1 MARKI
6 RTSSQFGTAR
16 TSCSRRAPSPI
27 RLRGLMPCIYAW
39 RVVAPRCSTA
49 SATAPSFVRL
59 GSARFRDR
67 GDSDRPRRVQGLSP
81 LLGFARLLQPAAA
94 ALVLGSFCAP
104 KGVAAGFLT
113 APWLVMALVAAIGG
127 VTDAWRRR
135 GVRPFDVSLVAAQ
148 VFLPI
153 GAVWLV
159 LWRLGVGPRQFSPLT
174 VSLAALHFHFNGFT
188 AQVLIGATGRR
199 LRGASSRLLAL
210 HRFVAVAAIAG
221 LPLLAAGKFIPAP
234 ALRITGVGAITL
246 GFVGLCVTSTAVAVA
261 AQSALTRDLL
271 LASAASAAAAVG
283 LACAYG
289 VGELAGRDWIGLGR
303 MVATHGLLM
312 SLGFTL
318 CGLVGHLRLRRA

>member
-1 MARKI
+1 MGAAVWVAAPWLPA
-6 RTSSQFGTAR
+6 GTPPA
-16 TSCSRRAPSPI
+16 TGSLDHLFLVMPLVCAP
-27 RLRGLMPCIYAW
+27 LALDLLATLWADDGD
-39 RVVAPRCSTA
+39 AP
-49 SATAPSFVRL
+49 
-59 GSARFRDR
+59 
-67 GDSDRPRRVQGLSP
+67 SP

-188 AQVLIGATGRR
+188 AQLLIGATGRR

-261 AQSALTRDLL
+261 AQSALARDLL

-289 VGELAGRDWIGLGR
+289 VGELAGRDWIGIGR

-318 CGLVGHLRLRRA
+318 CGLVGHLRLATPSWRGVLPEASRAASGRG